1 MASGCI
7 IQNREEIWCKGCSDN
22 KLSVHWD
29 RKGGIIMLTQS
40 ERAQIFAMRLA
51 QALNDAKLTVLD
63 INISP
68 MYLKGEILPP
78 LNEITR
84 IAKKLGVTAEWLS
97 GLDYVYQKKENGKEN
112 GDELMTKCRI
122 IIRQFVDDISEVINQ
137 SDTDTLAAD
146 DIKLL
151 ELITACRNK
160 LADVHN
166 KIGDPEWK
174 MPDWTLRM

>member
-1 MASGCI
+1 MASGCR

-122 IIRQFVDDISEVINQ
+122 IIRQFVDDISETINQ

-160 LADVHN
+160 LADVYN

-174 MPDWTLRM
+174 MPDLTLRI

>member
-1 MASGCI
+1 MGCR

-40 ERAQIFAMRLA
+40 ECAQIFAMRLA
-51 QALNDAKLTVLD
+51 QALNDAKLTAFD
-63 INISP
+63 ISVSP
-68 MYLKGEILPP
+68 IYLKGEILPS
-78 LNEITR
+78 LDEIIR

-97 GLDYVYQKKENGKEN
+97 GLDYVYQKKENEKESSN
-112 GDELMTKCRI
+112 ELMTKCRI
-122 IIRQFVDDISEVINQ
+122 IIRQFVDNISETINQ
-137 SDTDTLAAD
+137 SDADTLTAD

-160 LADVHN
+160 LTDVHN

>member
-1 MASGCI
+1 MGCK
-7 IQNREEIWCKGCSDN
+7 IQNREKIWCKGCPDN

-29 RKGGIIMLTQS
+29 RKGEIIMLTQS

-78 LNEITR
+78 LNEIIR
-84 IAKKLGVTAEWLS
+84 IADKLSVTAEWLS
-97 GLDYVYQKKENGKEN
+97 GLDYVYQKKESGE
-112 GDELMTKCRI
+112 ELMTKCRI
-122 IIRQFVDDISEVINQ
+122 IIRQFIDDISEVINQ
-137 SDTDTLAAD
+137 SDTDMLAAD

-166 KIGDPEWK
+166 KIGDSEWK

>member
-1 MASGCI
+1 
-7 IQNREEIWCKGCSDN
+7 
-22 KLSVHWD
+22 
-29 RKGGIIMLTQS
+29 MLTQS

-78 LNEITR
+78 LNEIIR
-84 IAKKLGVTAEWLS
+84 IANKLDVTAEWLS
-97 GLDYVYQKKENGKEN
+97 GLDCVYQKKEND
-112 GDELMTKCRI
+112 DELMTKCRI
-122 IIRQFVDDISEVINQ
+122 IIRQFVDDISETINQ

-151 ELITACRNK
+151 ELIIACRNK
-160 LADVHN
+160 LADIHN

-174 MPDWTLRM
+174 MPDWTLRI

>member
-1 MASGCI
+1 
-7 IQNREEIWCKGCSDN
+7 
-22 KLSVHWD
+22 
-29 RKGGIIMLTQS
+29 MLTQS

-78 LNEITR
+78 LNEIIR
-84 IAKKLGVTAEWLS
+84 IANKLGVTVEWLS
-97 GLDYVYQKKENGKEN
+97 GLDCVYQKKEN

>member
-1 MASGCI
+1 
-7 IQNREEIWCKGCSDN
+7 
-22 KLSVHWD
+22 
-29 RKGGIIMLTQS
+29 MLTQS

-97 GLDYVYQKKENGKEN
+97 GLDCVYQKKENGE
-112 GDELMTKCRI
+112 ELMAKCKI
-122 IIRQFVDDISEVINQ
+122 IIRQFVDNISETINQ
-137 SDTDTLAAD
+137 SDADTLTAD

-151 ELITACRNK
+151 ELIVACRNK
-160 LADVHN
+160 LADVNN
-166 KIGDPEWK
+166 KIGDPEWE

>member
-1 MASGCI
+1 MASGCR

-51 QALNDAKLTVLD
+51 QTLNDAKLTVFD
-63 INISP
+63 IGISP
-68 MYLKGEILPP
+68 IYLSGKILPP

>member
-1 MASGCI
+1 
-7 IQNREEIWCKGCSDN
+7 
-22 KLSVHWD
+22 
-29 RKGGIIMLTQS
+29 MLTQS

-51 QALNDAKLTVLD
+51 QTLNDAKLTVFD
-63 INISP
+63 ISISP

-78 LNEITR
+78 LDEIIR
-84 IAKKLGVTAEWLS
+84 IAKKLSVTAEWLS
-97 GLDYVYQKKENGKEN
+97 GLDYVYQKKEKEN

-122 IIRQFVDDISEVINQ
+122 IIRQFVDDISETINQ

-160 LADVHN
+160 LADVYN

-174 MPDWTLRM
+174 MPDLTLRI

>member
-1 MASGCI
+1 MGCR

-51 QALNDAKLTVLD
+51 QALNDAELTVFD

-68 MYLKGEILPP
+68 IYLKGEILPS
-78 LNEITR
+78 LDEIIR

-97 GLDYVYQKKENGKEN
+97 GLDCVYQKKENEKEN

-122 IIRQFVDDISEVINQ
+122 IIRQFVDDISETINQ

-160 LADVHN
+160 LADVYN

-174 MPDWTLRM
+174 MPDLTLRI

>member
-1 MASGCI
+1 
-7 IQNREEIWCKGCSDN
+7 
-22 KLSVHWD
+22 
-29 RKGGIIMLTQS
+29 MLTQS

-51 QALNDAKLTVLD
+51 QALNDAKLTAFD
-63 INISP
+63 ISVSP
-68 MYLKGEILPP
+68 IYLSGKILPP

-97 GLDYVYQKKENGKEN
+97 GLDYVYQKKENKKES
-112 GDELMTKCRI
+112 GEELMTKCRI
-122 IIRQFVDDISEVINQ
+122 IIRQFIDDISEVINQ

-151 ELITACRNK
+151 ELIVACKNK

-174 MPDWTLRM
+174 MPESTTRLLNNRA

>member
-1 MASGCI
+1 
-7 IQNREEIWCKGCSDN
+7 
-22 KLSVHWD
+22 
-29 RKGGIIMLTQS
+29 MLTQS

-51 QALNDAKLTVLD
+51 QTLNDAKLTVFD
-63 INISP
+63 IGISP
-68 MYLKGEILPP
+68 IYLSGKILPP

-97 GLDYVYQKKENGKEN
+97 GLDCMYQKKEKNLD
-112 GDELMTKCRI
+112 DELMPKCKV
-122 IIRQFVDDISEVINQ
+122 IIRQFVDDISETINQ
-137 SDTDTLAAD
+137 SDTNTLAAD

-174 MPDWTLRM
+174 MPDLTLRM

>member
-1 MASGCI
+1 MASGCR

-29 RKGGIIMLTQS
+29 RKGETIMLTQS

-51 QALNDAKLTVLD
+51 QALSDAKLTVLD

-68 MYLKGEILPP
+68 IYLSGEILPP
-78 LNEITR
+78 LNEIIR

-97 GLDYVYQKKENGKEN
+97 GLDCVYQKKENEKES
-112 GDELMTKCRI
+112 GDELMAKCKI
-122 IIRQFVDDISEVINQ
+122 IIRQFVDNISEAINQ
-137 SDTDTLAAD
+137 LDADTLAAD
-146 DIKLL
+146 NIKLL

-166 KIGDPEWK
+166 KI
-174 MPDWTLRM
+174 R

>member
-1 MASGCI
+1 MASGCR
-7 IQNREEIWCKGCSDN
+7 IQNREEIWCKGCPDN

-29 RKGGIIMLTQS
+29 RKGEIIMLTQS
-40 ERAQIFAMRLA
+40 ERTQIFAMRLA
-51 QALNDAKLTVLD
+51 QTLNDAKLTVFD
-63 INISP
+63 IGISP
-68 MYLKGEILPP
+68 IYLSGKILPP

-97 GLDYVYQKKENGKEN
+97 GLDCVYQKKENGE
-112 GDELMTKCRI
+112 ELMAKCKI
-122 IIRQFVDDISEVINQ
+122 IIRQFVDNISETINQ
-137 SDTDTLAAD
+137 SDTDMLATD

-151 ELITACRNK
+151 ELIVACKNK

-166 KIGDPEWK
+166 KIGYPEWK